1 MPAIPG
7 RLVWL
12 QHLCYLLS
20 QFLDS
25 LCPIYQ
31 SVHVRTSC
39 NIVKAK
45 LAVMLCF
52 HQFLEFFDFFFHISI
67 LNWLILAPSE
77 EGFLGF
83 HVSENLYVTHLE
95 IDEDVKI
102 YAIVCK

>member
-1 MPAIPG
+1 MPAVPG

-39 NIVKAK
+39 NMVNAK

-67 LNWLILAPSE
+67 LNWLILGA
-77 EGFLGF
+77 
-83 HVSENLYVTHLE
+83 
-95 IDEDVKI
+95 
-102 YAIVCK
+102 

>member
-1 MPAIPG
+1 MPTVPG

-31 SVHVRTSC
+31 SVHICTSC
-39 NIVKAK
+39 NMVKAK

-67 LNWLILAPSE
+67 FNWLILGA
-77 EGFLGF
+77 
-83 HVSENLYVTHLE
+83 
-95 IDEDVKI
+95 
-102 YAIVCK
+102 